1 MYVSPYLD
9 PIDVKN
15 QIIVLKSF
23 LSQQHKDNG
32 CPSFKAFAQGFSI
45 KVVTGEGAKYFYPFD
60 CKQTPQQFLQSKG
73 IHCKEQ

>member
-1 MYVSPYLD
+1 MYASPYLN

-15 QIIVLKSF
+15 QKIVLKSF

-45 KVVTGEGAKYFYPFD
+45 KVVTAEGANPLDHKMRGD
-60 CKQTPQQFLQSKG
+60 CTTH
-73 IHCKEQ
+73 IAR